1 MIPPGRTFIPCPM
14 AFYRLPFIKSAL
26 TNARRMLYTESIENL
41 YLISPLMTDFF
52 IFCTLHAFASLTN
65 AGPQVLIRRDE
76 TMSTLSPAAK
86 KRHYMLKQAR
96 QHWQL
101 YLFLLPTIVYFLV
114 FRFYPMYGLQLAF
127 KNYRAVDGIA
137 GSKWVGLDNYR
148 YFFAAA
154 DFKTLMFNTLS
165 VSLGTLIFS
174 FPLPILLALLLNQLP
189 SIRYKKLVQTTV
201 YAPHFISTVVLVG
214 MIFLFTS
221 PSSGLINKIIEAF
234 GGKAIHFTALPRWF
248 VPLYVISEV
257 WQSTG
262 WGSILYLAALAG
274 VSPELHEAAVV
285 DGANKFQRVWH
296 VDIPGILPTIVI
308 MLILNAGKIMNVGF
322 EKAYLMQTSLNID
335 ASEIIATYVY
345 KRGVLKAQISLSTAV
360 GLFESVINMIL
371 VLTVNWISRKVT
383 ESSLF

>member
-1 MIPPGRTFIPCPM
+1 
-14 AFYRLPFIKSAL
+14 
-26 TNARRMLYTESIENL
+26 
-41 YLISPLMTDFF
+41 
-52 IFCTLHAFASLTN
+52 
-65 AGPQVLIRRDE
+65 
-76 TMSTLSPAAK
+76 MSTVSTAAK
-86 KRHYMLKQAR
+86 KRRYMLKQMR

-101 YLFLLPTIVYFLV
+101 YVFLLPTIAYFLL

-127 KNYRAVDGIA
+127 KNYRAVDGIT
-137 GSKWVGLDNYR
+137 GSRWVGFDNYR

-154 DFKTLMFNTLS
+154 DFKTLMLNTVS
-165 VSLGTLIFS
+165 VSVGTLLFS
-174 FPLPILLALLLNQLP
+174 FPLPIILALLLNQLP
-189 SIRYKKLVQTTV
+189 SLKYKKLVQTTV

-221 PSSGLINKIIEAF
+221 PSSGLINKIIAAF
-234 GGKAIHFTALPRWF
+234 GGKPIHFTALPGWF

-274 VSPELHEAAVV
+274 VSPELHEAALV

-308 MLILNAGKIMNVGF
+308 MLILSAGKIMNVGF

-371 VLTVNWISRKVT
+371 VLTVNWISRRIT

>member
-1 MIPPGRTFIPCPM
+1 
-14 AFYRLPFIKSAL
+14 
-26 TNARRMLYTESIENL
+26 
-41 YLISPLMTDFF
+41 
-52 IFCTLHAFASLTN
+52 
-65 AGPQVLIRRDE
+65 
-76 TMSTLSPAAK
+76 
-86 KRHYMLKQAR
+86 MLKQMR

-101 YLFLLPTIVYFLV
+101 YVFLLPTIAYFLL

-127 KNYRAVDGIA
+127 KNYRAVDGIT
-137 GSKWVGLDNYR
+137 GSRWVGFDNYR

-154 DFKTLMFNTLS
+154 DFKTLMLNTVS
-165 VSLGTLIFS
+165 VSVGTLLFS
-174 FPLPILLALLLNQLP
+174 FPLPIILALLLNQLP
-189 SIRYKKLVQTTV
+189 SLKYKKLVQTTV

-221 PSSGLINKIIEAF
+221 PSSGLINKIIAAF
-234 GGKAIHFTALPRWF
+234 GGKPIHFTALPGWF

-274 VSPELHEAAVV
+274 VSPELHEAALV

-308 MLILNAGKIMNVGF
+308 MLILSAGKIMNVGF

-371 VLTVNWISRKVT
+371 VLTVNWISRRVT

>member
-1 MIPPGRTFIPCPM
+1 M
-14 AFYRLPFIKSAL
+14 
-26 TNARRMLYTESIENL
+26 
-41 YLISPLMTDFF
+41 
-52 IFCTLHAFASLTN
+52 
-65 AGPQVLIRRDE
+65 
-76 TMSTLSPAAK
+76 AAK
-86 KRHYMLKQAR
+86 RRHYLLKQAR

-101 YLFLLPTIVYFLV
+101 YLFLLPTIVYFLI

-127 KNYRAVDGIA
+127 KKYRVVDGIA
-137 GSKWVGLDNYR
+137 GSPWIGWENYR

-154 DFKTLMFNTLS
+154 DFKTLMLNTLS
-165 VSLGTLIFS
+165 VSIGTLIFS
-174 FPLPILLALLLNQLP
+174 FPLPIILALLLNQLP
-189 SIRYKKLVQTTV
+189 SLKYKKIVQTTV
-201 YAPHFISTVVLVG
+201 YAPHFISTVVMVG
-214 MIFLFTS
+214 MVFLFTS
-221 PSSGLINKIIEAF
+221 PSSGLINKIIEAC
-234 GGKAIHFTALPRWF
+234 GGKAIHFTALPVWF
-248 VPLYVISEV
+248 VPLYVISEI

-274 VSPELHEAAVV
+274 VSTELHEAALV

-308 MLILNAGKIMNVGF
+308 MLILSAGKIMNVGF

-345 KRGVLKAQISLSTAV
+345 KRGVLKSQIGLSTAV
-360 GLFESVINMIL
+360 GLFESVINTIL

>member
-1 MIPPGRTFIPCPM
+1 
-14 AFYRLPFIKSAL
+14 
-26 TNARRMLYTESIENL
+26 
-41 YLISPLMTDFF
+41 
-52 IFCTLHAFASLTN
+52 
-65 AGPQVLIRRDE
+65 
-76 TMSTLSPAAK
+76 MSTVSAAAK
-86 KRHYMLKQAR
+86 KRHTLLKHAR

-101 YLFLLPTIVYFLV
+101 YLFLLPTVVYFLV

-127 KNYRAVDGIA
+127 KKYRAVDGIT
-137 GSKWVGLDNYR
+137 GSPWIGLDNYR
-148 YFFAAA
+148 YFFASA
-154 DFKTLMFNTLS
+154 DFTTLMLNTLS
-165 VSLGTLIFS
+165 VSVGTLIFS
-174 FPLPILLALLLNQLP
+174 FPLPIILALLLNQLP
-189 SIRYKKLVQTTV
+189 SLRYKKLVQTTV

-221 PSSGLINKIIEAF
+221 PSSGLVNKIIEAF
-234 GGKAIHFTALPRWF
+234 GGKAIHFTALPKWF

-257 WQSTG
+257 WQSAG

-274 VSPELHEAAVV
+274 VSPELHEAALV

-345 KRGVLKAQISLSTAV
+345 KRGVLKSQIGLSTAV

-371 VLTVNWISRKVT
+371 VLTVNWISRRVT

>member
-1 MIPPGRTFIPCPM
+1 
-14 AFYRLPFIKSAL
+14 
-26 TNARRMLYTESIENL
+26 
-41 YLISPLMTDFF
+41 
-52 IFCTLHAFASLTN
+52 
-65 AGPQVLIRRDE
+65 
-76 TMSTLSPAAK
+76 MSTASMAAK
-86 KRHYMLKQAR
+86 RRHYLLKQAR

-101 YLFLLPTIVYFLV
+101 YLFLLPTIVYFLI

-127 KNYRAVDGIA
+127 KKYRVVDGIA
-137 GSKWVGLDNYR
+137 GSPWIGWENYR

-154 DFKTLMFNTLS
+154 DFKTLMLNTLG
-165 VSLGTLIFS
+165 VSIGTLIFS
-174 FPLPILLALLLNQLP
+174 FPLPIILALLLNQLP
-189 SIRYKKLVQTTV
+189 SLKYKKLVQTTV
-201 YAPHFISTVVLVG
+201 YAPHFISTVVMVG

-221 PSSGLINKIIEAF
+221 PSSGLINKIIEAC
-234 GGKAIHFTALPRWF
+234 GGKAIHFTALPVWF
-248 VPLYVISEV
+248 VPLYVISEI

-274 VSPELHEAAVV
+274 VSSELHEAALV

-308 MLILNAGKIMNVGF
+308 MLILSAGKIMNVGF

-345 KRGVLKAQISLSTAV
+345 TRGVLKSQIGLSTAV
-360 GLFESVINMIL
+360 GLFESVINTIL